1 MFIAPKSHVAKRC
14 VTIYDRKQLKNNFI
28 LWVVVEHE
36 SSVRTPWM
44 LSWANMLGLILFPLT
59 AKKFLPDC
67 DHLRLWSPQA
77 TQLSFIVYFI
87 NECLVKR
94 LSVSTFP
101 PYTYGEK
108 NSFEKG
114 VWFNRELLA
123 LQGIALTFRPWL
135 VEHWHLRAVK
145 RHKSPNQGSH

>member
-59 AKKFLPDC
+59 AKSFLPDC
-67 DHLRLWSPQA
+67 DHLRQWGNTAKFYCIFYKWVFSHNA
-77 TQLSFIVYFI
+77 LSFY
-87 NECLVKR
+87 
-94 LSVSTFP
+94 LSAI
-101 PYTYGEK
+101 YLWREK

-114 VWFNRELLA
+114 VWFNQEILA
-123 LQGIALTFRPWL
+123 QQSIALTFRPWL
-135 VEHWHLRAVK
+135 VDTLGLLHGTS
-145 RHKSPNQGSH
+145 SPWQGSHL